1 MPLHLNVPHLALAA
15 FTCMIL
21 SLAGGLFQGRE
32 TLQWFAE
39 LRRARWQLPNSA
51 HFVVQALAYLIEGV
65 ILYRL
70 LESEIVPALRVVA
83 LATMLLMMIAAEGA
97 TAALLGLRSAEAG
110 LAATL
115 SFLAPLAAAEFTLWH
130 ADRFGAKLLL
140 PYCAW
145 VVVYLVPWAVSV
157 WRLNRAGSDYGTS
170 AGAKVRTDVGTQ
182 VGTDA
187 G

>member
-1 MPLHLNVPHLALAA
+1 MPLHLNLPHLGLAA
-15 FTCMIL
+15 LTCMVL
-21 SLAGGLFQGRE
+21 SLAGGLFQGGE

-39 LRRARWQLPNSA
+39 LRRARWHVPNAA
-51 HFVVQALAYLIEGV
+51 HFFVQALAYLIEGV

-70 LESEIVPALRVVA
+70 LESDIVPALRVVA

-97 TAALLGLRSAEAG
+97 TAALLGLRSPEAG

-145 VVVYLVPWAVSV
+145 VALYLVPWAVSV
-157 WRLNRAGSDYGTS
+157 WRLNRIGPEH
-170 AGAKVRTDVGTQ
+170 RTHVE
-182 VGTDA
+182 
-187 G
+187 